1 MKPAAAALLTPV
13 LILAACARG
22 EERSAAFAPPPEAA
36 CSPPGWHFAFVA
48 TATTVYRQGATI
60 PVAAKVDMSPA
71 GTADL
76 PLRCTSGWSVTGPA
90 TLSRDRTS
98 IAISPDAPV
107 GATVAVGFRHL
118 GKAIEARFKVVAKDE
133 IVLTGLWSQRSLEG
147 CSAESIG
154 ELEFRPDNR
163 FAVTFHPFE
172 TYQDYWGRY
181 AWDADTGRI
190 RLTVEGGNFVPP
202 GLDLDGAADL
212 AEGRLRLTGLFL
224 GSRGGGGPQA
234 GCTYIF

>member
-1 MKPAAAALLTPV
+1 MKLAAAALLTTV

-22 EERSAAFAPPPEAA
+22 EGGSAALPPPPDEA

-48 TATTVYRQGATI
+48 TGTTVYRQGATI
-60 PVAAKVDMSPA
+60 GVTPKVDMSPA
-71 GTADL
+71 GTAEL

-98 IAISPDAPV
+98 ITIAPDAPV
-107 GATVAVGFRHL
+107 GATVTVGFRHL
-118 GKAIEARFKVVAKDE
+118 GKAIEAGFKVVAKDE
-133 IVLTGLWSQRSLEG
+133 VVLTGLWSQRSLEG

-172 TYQDYWGRY
+172 TYQDYWGSY
-181 AWDADTGRI
+181 VWDADTGRI

-202 GLDLDGAADL
+202 GLDLDGAAEL
-212 AEGRLRLTGLFL
+212 AGGRLRLTGLYL
-224 GSRGGGGPQA
+224 GSRGGSPQSD
-234 GCTYIF
+234 CTYLF